1 MTDINYTPVEED
13 RYIEM
18 RSHLVTAV
26 RAGFDAKLAAEQEKV
41 AANLLKGY
49 RLDWSACGTLAEVQA
64 QAQLWSQYDN
74 ILAKGL
80 EDGRFDD
87 DVSAPFEAFSV
98 LVEELKKQLIGNY
111 GSSTSTDQFSNG
123 FSDAERTIKS
133 RFAQWMIH

>member
-26 RAGFDAKLAAEQEKV
+26 RADFNAKLAAEQEKV

-49 RLDWSACGTLAEVQA
+49 RLDWSDCGTLAEIQA
-64 QAQLWSQYDN
+64 QARLWSQYDN

-80 EDGRFDD
+80 EDGLFDN
-87 DVSAPFEAFSV
+87 DVSAPFEAFEI
-98 LVEELKKQLIGNY
+98 LVDELKKQLIGNY
-111 GSSTSTDQFSNG
+111 GSGVSTDHFSNG
-123 FSDAERTIKS
+123 FSEAERTVRS